1 MEKFRAEQC
10 RDYFNKLAYIAR
22 KRFDQPTYSEEQLS
36 WWLGDGGVP
45 ANHLIHERFEE
56 QKLVQVPGMREKFL
70 SIVARTDDKKGQ
82 LFYQLI
88 SYGEVEI
95 MLIFSMKDL
104 QDNF

>member
-22 KRFDQPTYSEEQLS
+22 KRFDQPNYSEEQLS

-88 SYGEVEI
+88 S
-95 MLIFSMKDL
+95 
-104 QDNF
+104 